1 MKWSF
6 FICLLVFLSCTSV
19 VKDEVKD
26 FIPGTYIRASE
37 HEFGAEHDTL
47 VITLQNAAAN
57 EFKIERRWKYER
69 VLDGKP
75 IQPEYKNSSTSGIY
89 NAETK
94 MLQETETA
102 ETYSFDPGQK
112 ALFAGSTK
120 YQKLK

>member
-1 MKWSF
+1 MKLLS
-6 FICLLVFLSCTSV
+6 FICLLVFFSCNTT

-26 FIPGTYIRASE
+26 FIPGTYVRASE
-37 HEFGAEHDTL
+37 HEFGVEHDTL
-47 VITLQNAAAN
+47 LITLQNPTAN
-57 EFKIERRWKYER
+57 EYKIVRRWKYDR

-75 IQPEYKNSSTSGIY
+75 VAPEYKNTNTTGIY
-89 NAETK
+89 NGETK

-102 ETYSFDPGQK
+102 ETYSFDPKQN